1 MFDRIQSA
9 IKTRIIFVFLIIH
22 LGLALC
28 VYAFATGDTRSQICL
43 AGVSCLYAGFLF
55 AIFFI
60 VSPLLPWYQ
69 RAKEIHSWIQ
79 LIIDN
84 LPKIIAAY
92 QQMVEIWHASK
103 SKHSPKKSEKHAK

>member
-1 MFDRIQSA
+1 MFERLLSA
-9 IKTRIIFVFLIIH
+9 IKSRVIFVFVIIH
-22 LGLALC
+22 IGLALC
-28 VYAFATGDTRSQICL
+28 IYAFATGEFRSQIAL
-43 AGVSCLYAGFLF
+43 AGVSCLYGGFLF

-69 RAKEIHSWIQ
+69 RTREVYSWIQ

-92 QQMVEIWHASK
+92 QQMVEIWHTTK
-103 SKHSPKKSEKHAK
+103 SKHSAKKSEKHVK